1 MEIQMNL
8 NGGKRKDLAAAVGEL
23 LGADAVYQRP
33 PSYAYQIG
41 GVVLDRGGKLVLGE
55 DMGAE
60 AVRQLLEGLQAKG
73 FAAEELP
80 DKLAVQMPL
89 DGFDEAKLENLQKI
103 IASKA
108 TLIQKALGVD
118 ALPVEQ
124 TNETV
129 CFPWFAF
136 DTPAEDIAVYTQF
149 ISALCEM
156 AKKQTR
162 VLAVEKPIVNEKYQF
177 RCFILRLGF
186 IGESYANARRV
197 LLRNLSGNGSLR
209 NGERKPKPEVVEN
222 GGEAAPVENATEAA
236 PPKKGR
242 FSFSK
247 LLGALKTLALD

>member
-1 MEIQMNL
+1 MKIQMNL

-23 LGADAVYQRP
+23 LGAEAVYQRP

-55 DMGAE
+55 DMNAE
-60 AVRQLLEGLQAKG
+60 AVQQLLEGLKAKG
-73 FAAEELP
+73 FSAAELP
-80 DKLAVQMPL
+80 DKLVVQMPL

-118 ALPVEQ
+118 ALTVEQ
-124 TNETV
+124 IGEAI
-129 CFPWFAF
+129 CFPWFAL
-136 DTPAEDIAVYTQF
+136 DTPAEDVAVYTQF

-162 VLAVEKPIVNEKYQF
+162 VLAVEKPVVNEKYQF
-177 RCFILRLGF
+177 RCFLLRLGF
-186 IGESYANARRV
+186 IGEDYAPARRI

-209 NGERKPKPEVVEN
+209 SGERKPKPEVVETD
-222 GGEAAPVENATEAA
+222 GEATPVENATEAA
-236 PPKKGR
+236 PPSKGK